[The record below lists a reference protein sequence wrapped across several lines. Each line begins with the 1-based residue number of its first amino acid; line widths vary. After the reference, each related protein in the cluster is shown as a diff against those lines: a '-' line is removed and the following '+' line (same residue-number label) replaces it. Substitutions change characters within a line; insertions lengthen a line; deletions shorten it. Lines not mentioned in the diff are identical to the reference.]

1 MGAVYGGLMS
11 VEERLGGVRLRHAL
25 RLTLAGWVLGF
36 VVTGLVMWSPHVLFG
51 YRSPTLH
58 AVLDSVDACVAL
70 LVAYLLA
77 GRYKRR
83 RRLHDLLLAQG
94 LVLLAVAGTGMSW
107 LTGSLT
113 GDRDGS
119 VSVWLPLALRFIGA
133 ALIAAAA
140 LVSLNLKSPSRLG
153 LRTVTIPVALVIL
166 MSLVLWTARAQ
177 LPVAVD
183 PSINTASQP
192 VLFAVHPLFLV
203 AQGMAA
209 LCFFVASI
217 VFTRR
222 AVNRDDSLL
231 YWLGPAC
238 ALAGFARVN
247 YALFPSLYTDWFYTG
262 DLLRTG
268 FYVLLLF
275 GASREIKQYWDAY
288 ARVAVLEDRRR
299 LSREL
304 HDGVIQE
311 LALLRME
318 GHSLPPDFPARSR
331 ILAACDRSLDEA
343 RAAVHALSHGGDEP
357 LGLVMR
363 RTTRELAQRYRVRL
377 DIQIDDS
384 IGASTDQQHTLLR
397 IIREAVANAARHGH
411 ALHLSVRLG
420 KEGDRRRLVVE
431 DDGEGFDVGG
441 ATGANAGYG
450 LVGMRERARNLPGSL
465 DITSRPG
472 KGSMVTVTW

>member
-1 MGAVYGGLMS
+1 MS
-11 VEERLGGVRLRHAL
+11 VGDRRSEERLRHAL
-25 RLTLAGWVLGF
+25 HLTLIGWVLGF
-36 VVTGLVMWSPHVLFG
+36 VVTGLVVWSPHVLFG

-58 AVLDSVDACVAL
+58 LVLESVDACVAL

-94 LVLLAVAGTGMSW
+94 LVLLAAAGTGMSW

-119 VSVWLPLALRFIGA
+119 LSVWLPLALRFIGA

-140 LVSLNLKSPSRLG
+140 LVSLNRESPTKRG

-166 MSLVLWTARAQ
+166 MSLVLWAARAR

-183 PSINTASQP
+183 TSINTAPQP
-192 VLFAVHPLFLV
+192 SLVAVHPVYF
-203 AQGMAA
+203 ASQCMAA
-209 LCFFVASI
+209 LCFFAASI
-217 VFTRR
+217 AFTKR
-222 AVNRDDSLL
+222 AANRDDSLL

-238 ALAGFARVN
+238 AVAAFSRVN
-247 YALFPSLYTDWFYTG
+247 YALFPSRYTDWFYTG

-268 FYVLLLF
+268 FYILLLV

-318 GHSLPPDFPARSR
+318 GHSLPTDSPARSR

-343 RAAVHALSHGGDEP
+343 RAAVHALGHGGDEP
-357 LGLVMR
+357 LGLALR
-363 RTTRELAQRYRVRL
+363 RTTRELAQRYKVRVDL
-377 DIQIDDS
+377 QIDDS
-384 IGASTDQQHTLLR
+384 IQASAEQQHTLLR

-411 ALHLSVRLG
+411 AQHLSVRLG
-420 KEGDRRRLVVE
+420 REGERRQLVVE
-431 DDGEGFDVGG
+431 DDGNGFDIGG

-450 LVGMRERARNLPGSL
+450 LVSMRERARNLPGFL
-465 DITSRPG
+465 DITSGPG
-472 KGSMVTVTW
+472 EGSVVTVTW

>member
-1 MGAVYGGLMS
+1 MS
-11 VEERLGGVRLRHAL
+11 VEDRLGKERLRHAL
-25 RLTLAGWVLGF
+25 RLTLVGWVLGF
-36 VVTGLVMWSPHVLFG
+36 VVTGLVLWSPHVLFG

-58 AVLDSVDACVAL
+58 LVLDSVDACVAL

-83 RRLHDLLLAQG
+83 RRLNDLLLAQG
-94 LVLLAVAGTGMSW
+94 LVLLAAAGTGMSW

-119 VSVWLPLALRFIGA
+119 LSVWLPLALRFIGA

-140 LVSLNLKSPSRLG
+140 LVSLNRESPTRSG
-153 LRTVTIPVALVIL
+153 LRSVTIPIALVIL
-166 MSLVLWTARAQ
+166 MSLVLWAGRAQ

-183 PSINTASQP
+183 PSIKTAGQP
-192 VLFAVHPLFLV
+192 LLFAVHPLFFA
-203 AQGMAA
+203 AQGMVA

-217 VFTRR
+217 AFTRR
-222 AVNRDDSLL
+222 AANRDDSLL

-238 ALAGFARVN
+238 AVAAFARVN
-247 YALFPSLYTDWFYTG
+247 YALFPSLYTNWFYTG

-318 GHSLPPDFPARSR
+318 GHSLPPNFPARSR

-343 RAAVHALSHGGDEP
+343 RAAVHALGHGGDEP
-357 LGLVMR
+357 LGLVLR

-384 IGASTDQQHTLLR
+384 IEASTDQQHTLLR

-411 ALHLSVRLG
+411 AQHMCVRLG
-420 KEGDRRRLVVE
+420 KEGDRRQLVVE
-431 DDGEGFDVGG
+431 DDGGGFDVGG

-450 LVGMRERARNLPGSL
+450 LVSMRERARNLPGFL

-472 KGSMVTVTW
+472 EGSVVTVTW

>member
-1 MGAVYGGLMS
+1 MS
-11 VEERLGGVRLRHAL
+11 VEDHLDKDRLRRAL
-25 RLTLAGWVLGF
+25 RVTLVGWVLGF
-36 VVTGLVMWSPHVLFG
+36 VVTGLVVWTPHVLFG
-51 YRSPTLH
+51 YRSPSLH
-58 AVLDSVDACVAL
+58 LVLESVDACVAL
-70 LVAYLLA
+70 LVAYLLVS
-77 GRYKRR
+77 RYKRR

-94 LVLLAVAGTGMSW
+94 LVLLAAAGTGMSW

-119 VSVWLPLALRFIGA
+119 LSVWLPLALRLIAA

-140 LVSLNLKSPSRLG
+140 LVSLNRESPSRRG
-153 LRTVTIPVALVIL
+153 LRTVTIPAALVIL
-166 MSLVLWTARAQ
+166 MSFLLWAARAE
-177 LPVAVD
+177 LPLAVD
-183 PSINTASQP
+183 PEINTSPQP
-192 VLFAVHPLFLV
+192 LLFAVHPLFF
-203 AQGMAA
+203 ASQCMAA

-217 VFTRR
+217 AFMRR
-222 AVNRDDSLL
+222 AAHHDDALL

-238 ALAGFARVN
+238 ALAAFSRVN
-247 YALFPSLYTDWFYTG
+247 YALFPSRYTDWLYTG

-268 FYVLLLF
+268 FYVLLLV
-275 GASREIKQYWDAY
+275 GASREIGQYWDAH

-318 GHSLPPDFPARSR
+318 GHSLPSSFPAKSR

-343 RAAVHALSHGGDEP
+343 RAAVHALGHGGDEP
-357 LGLVMR
+357 LGLVLR
-363 RTTRELAQRYRVRL
+363 RTTRELAQRYGVRL
-377 DIQIDDS
+377 DIQVDDS
-384 IGASTDQQHTLLR
+384 IEASADQQHTLLR

-411 ALHLSVRLG
+411 AQHLCVRLG
-420 KEGDRRRLVVE
+420 KEGEWRQLVVE
-431 DDGEGFDVGG
+431 DDGEGFDSAG

-450 LVGMRERARNLPGSL
+450 LVSMRERARTLPGFL

-472 KGSMVTVTW
+472 EGSVVTVTW